1 MHYLAAQ
8 TPHKHRTLS
17 NKHHTISH
25 KHHTLRH
32 KHPHYLKN
40 TANDLTNIRLNHEEK
55 KLNVIYKPPRRSRVA
70 YILKQEYA
78 PVWGRA

>member
-1 MHYLAAQ
+1 MRLSSMWYSGMWHSAGIPIKQYLTNTMHYLAAQ

-55 KLNVIYKPPRRSRVA
+55 
-70 YILKQEYA
+70 
-78 PVWGRA
+78 